1 MKIICDNCGSEV
13 NEEPSKKTFGD
24 IEITFL
30 ECKECCKEY
39 TILVTDSKLRRMIKM
54 ASDKEIELRKMSLN
68 QKEKIDYLK
77 EEYGNRIKNAKRMKN
92 KISIEKEY
100 KRKVNKLAKDYEEAY
115 EREQRKYENI
125 NAKNIK
131 YENELKKMYE

>member
-13 NEEPSKKTFGD
+13 NEEPLKKTFDD
-24 IEITFL
+24 IEITFI

-39 TILVTDSKLRRMIKM
+39 TILVTDSNLRRMIKI
-54 ASDKEIELRKMSLN
+54 ASDKEIELRKMALN
-68 QKEKIDYLK
+68 QKEKIDSLK

-100 KRKVNKLAKDYEEAY
+100 KMEVNKLAKNYTEDY
-115 EREQRKYENI
+115 EREQRKYENMKA
-125 NAKNIK
+125 NNIK